1 MKNLTKTDL
10 EAIAHAVWAKQ
21 GASMPSL
28 GIGEWL
34 YKKLLTIP
42 RFLGLK

>member
-10 EAIAHAVWAKQ
+10 EAIAQAVWAKQ
-21 GASMPSL
+21 TNSMPPL

-42 RFLGLK
+42 KFLGLK

>member
-10 EAIAHAVWAKQ
+10 EAIARAVWARQ
-21 GASMPSL
+21 AATMPTL